1 MFEIKKGKLK
11 TKKLLKLTR
20 YIRWTRN
27 LSTISRES
35 LKFRKY
41 VQWKTWKVVVT
52 APIPE
57 NNSWVPCQRKSE
69 VTISEGSQIQ
79 LSFIQQK
86 VHVCLRPC
94 SLDNTL
100 NRTSSAWESF
110 NIRQKLG
117 LLVLGV
123 THHISNLPTICVKLM
138 RMGGWV

>member
-1 MFEIKKGKLK
+1 M
-11 TKKLLKLTR
+11 LKLTR

-27 LSTISRES
+27 LSTISRGSGNMYPEKQRRN

-41 VQWKTWKVVVT
+41 VPWKTWKVAVT
-52 APIPE
+52 VSIPE
-57 NNSWVPCQRKSE
+57 NNSWVPCQKKSQA
-69 VTISEGSQIQ
+69 TISEGSHIQ
-79 LSFIQQK
+79 LSFIEQK

-123 THHISNLPTICVKLM
+123 THHISNLPTVCVKLM
-138 RMGGWV
+138 RMSGWV